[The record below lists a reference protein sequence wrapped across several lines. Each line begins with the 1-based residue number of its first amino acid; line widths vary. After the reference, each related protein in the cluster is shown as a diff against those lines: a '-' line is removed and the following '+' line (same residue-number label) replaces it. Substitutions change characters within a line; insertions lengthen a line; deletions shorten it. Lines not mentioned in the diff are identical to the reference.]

1 MAAGSKWGQLLVQ
14 VTRVMS
20 RHSPYLPNFRR
31 FVAIH
36 NFATYIMKASA
47 LNFLSLIR
55 GPKQFV
61 IPIYQRTYSWQIA
74 HCRKLFQDILDV
86 NHDESRHGHFVGSVV
101 YFQPGIHTQGDVP
114 RLLVID
120 GQQRL
125 TTISL
130 LIAALAEFVE
140 ANDVAFD
147 TTAKKLRNYYLV
159 NDEEEGDLHFKLH
172 LTRHDKDTL
181 RKVLSRAPFG
191 ENESVRVVEN
201 YEFFKKSI
209 TEENVHRVYNG
220 IQQLF
225 VVDVA
230 LEKDKDNPQLIF
242 ESLNSTGLDLSQ
254 ADLIR
259 NFMLMGQPPDRQ
271 TELYERYWFP
281 MEQSYGNDYA
291 GRFNWFI
298 RDYLTVNTGRIPVIG
313 RVYDDFKEFAK
324 DRVTEPEIEELVA
337 DIFKF
342 SAYYVDIV
350 LHKTPDDELR
360 AAFKNISKLKVDVSY
375 PFLLF
380 LYADFQAGVLSR
392 SDLLTIIHLIESY
405 VLRRAVCGIPT
416 NSMNKTFGNLHK
428 SVNKENYVESV
439 EAAFQLMRSY
449 QRFPNDAE
457 FETELLAKDLYSFRP
472 RNYFLNKLENDGRK
486 EVVNTEALSIEHIMP
501 QNTRLS
507 AEWKEMLGPDWAAV
521 HQRNLHK
528 LGNLTLTG
536 YNPELSDRP
545 FSYKKAMT
553 GGFND
558 SPLRLNEYVRQADR
572 WTEQEIETRA
582 RHLAKKA
589 KTIWAAPN
597 LPDEVLGTYRPQE
610 LQADTGY
617 ALENFPYL
625 KDEMLDLFNQ
635 LRLRILNIDPSVRE
649 EFKKLYIAY
658 KSATNFVDI
667 VPLASALRLS
677 LNMSFDEVHDPKGMC
692 RDLTGVGRWGNGD
705 VEAKISS
712 VDEIDDAIDLI
723 QQAFDVQVG
732 NP

>member
-1 MAAGSKWGQLLVQ
+1 
-14 VTRVMS
+14 
-20 RHSPYLPNFRR
+20 
-31 FVAIH
+31 
-36 NFATYIMKASA
+36 MKASA

-61 IPIYQRTYSWQIA
+61 IPIYQRTYSWQVL
-74 HCRKLFQDILDV
+74 HCRKLFQDILEVD
-86 NHDESRHGHFVGSVV
+86 HDESRHGHFIGSVV

-114 RLLVID
+114 KLLVID

-172 LTRHDKDTL
+172 LTRHDKDSL
-181 RKVLSRAPFG
+181 RKVLSRTAFG
-191 ENESVRVVEN
+191 DNESIRIVEN

-209 TEENVHRVYNG
+209 SAENVDRVYNG

-259 NFMLMGQPPDRQ
+259 NFMLMGQPPDLQ
-271 TELYERYWFP
+271 TELYDRYWFP
-281 MEQSYGNDYA
+281 MEQSYGNDYT

-298 RDYLTVNTGRIPVIG
+298 RDYLTVKTGRIPVIG
-313 RVYDDFKEFAK
+313 KVYDDFKEFAK
-324 DRVTEPEIEELVA
+324 DRVTESKIGELVA
-337 DIFKF
+337 DIYKF

-350 LHKTPDDELR
+350 LHKSQDDELR

-375 PFLLF
+375 PFLLY
-380 LYADFQAGVLSR
+380 LYADFEAGVLSR
-392 SDLLTIIHLIESY
+392 RELLHVIHLIESY

-428 SVNKENYVESV
+428 SVNKEKYVESV
-439 EAAFQLMRSY
+439 EAAFQLMKSY
-449 QRFPNDAE
+449 QRFPSDTE

-472 RNYFLNKLENDGRK
+472 RNYFLNRLENDGRK
-486 EVVNTEALSIEHIMP
+486 EVVNTEALSVEHIMP

-507 AEWKEMLGPDWAAV
+507 PEWKEMLGPDWAAV
-521 HQRNLHK
+521 HARYLHK

-545 FSYKKAMT
+545 FSYKKTVT

-558 SPLRLNEYVRQADR
+558 SPLRLNEYLRRVDR
-572 WTEQEIETRA
+572 WTDHEMETRA
-582 RHLAKKA
+582 RLLADKA
-589 KTIWAAPN
+589 KSIWTAPN
-597 LPDEVLGTYRPQE
+597 LSDEVLETYRPRE
-610 LQADTGY
+610 PEADTAY
-617 ALENFPYL
+617 TIENFPYL
-625 KDEMLDLFNQ
+625 KDEMLDLFDQ

-658 KSATNFVDI
+658 KSVTNFVDI

-677 LNMSFDEVHDPKGMC
+677 LNMSFDEVHDPMGIC
-692 RDLTGVGRWGNGD
+692 RDVTGVGRWGNGD

-712 VDEIDDAIDLI
+712 VDEIDDVLDLI

-732 NP
+732 THNGDGA